1 MIERLEKTTD
11 PAKRRFL
18 MHSLGSNYNNM
29 ATSEIRSILASPFSA
44 DKIEAVR
51 ALADRPRKALLDD
64 LITVARDDDSYVQ
77 LDAIAALGAY
87 KKDPKVK
94 EVMLILLKHGRW
106 SSVRSMA
113 SKTLARITDTTEYL
127 PLINELSHTA
137 KHIDEVIDYLIAKR
151 HMDKDGAFYQE
162 FFLSVE
168 QGRSATFRQTR
179 YAVIASFFKFGSPKL
194 SALYEQL
201 NSGNIKGFF
210 PSFLTEARDLNQ
222 IDQNYDEVL
231 SMFYNQKWTELRVFC
246 LNILED
252 ANLAFDPCL
261 DNLKI
266 GILKSREMDISLFDI
281 HDALAGLYFS
291 YSLGKN
297 TRS

>member
-1 MIERLEKTTD
+1 
-11 PAKRRFL
+11 
-18 MHSLGSNYNNM
+18 
-29 ATSEIRSILASPFSA
+29 
-44 DKIEAVR
+44 
-51 ALADRPRKALLDD
+51 
-64 LITVARDDDSYVQ
+64 
-77 LDAIAALGAY
+77 Y

-94 EVMLILLKHGRW
+94 EVMLNLLKHGRW

-127 PLINELSHTA
+127 PLINELSHSA

-151 HMDKDGAFYQE
+151 HMDKEGTFYQE

-168 QGRSATFRQTR
+168 QGRSVTFRQTR

-201 NSGNIKGFF
+201 NSGNIKTFL

-222 IDQNYDEVL
+222 IDQHYDEVL
-231 SMFYNQKWTELRVFC
+231 SMFYNQKWADLRVFC
-246 LNILED
+246 LGILDD
-252 ANLAFDPCL
+252 ANVSFDPHYE
-261 DNLKI
+261 NLKI
-266 GILKSREMDISLFDI
+266 GILKSREMDIALFDI
-281 HDALAGLYFS
+281 NDALAGLYFS

-297 TRS
+297 TKS